1 MYSSFFPTRTRPQ
14 SGSVANW
21 YTTPALI
28 KETFVPIAPNRARFS
43 SDHVLVL
50 VRRGPMLDPRSVSC
64 TNVWLESADGDVIP
78 SANRKPKTT
87 TIRHPVHRGRVR
99 QTVPDSLPR
108 SPWLRLRNDIDAC
121 PCSDW

>member
-50 VRRGPMLDPRSVSC
+50 VRRGALLDPRSVSC
-64 TNVWLESADGDVIP
+64 TDVWLESADGDVIP
-78 SANRKPKTT
+78 SANRKPTT
-87 TIRHPVHRGRVR
+87 TTLRHPVHRGRVR
-99 QTVPDSLPR
+99 QTVQASLPH
-108 SPWLRLRNDIDAC
+108 SPGLGLLTDVHAC
-121 PCSDW
+121 P